1 MLYLLDTANREEI
14 AVLIEQFPIAGV
26 TTNPTILARESEPF
40 EELVR
45 GIRATIGPER
55 MLHVQ
60 TSCEDPTRIVEE
72 ALALRDLAGPPFFAK
87 VPVTALGIQAIMRLK
102 KQGVGVTATSVFTQQ
117 QALIAARAGADFVA
131 PYVNRLD
138 NIASNGV
145 AVVNDIVHL
154 FRLYGLSTRV
164 LAASF
169 KNVEQVHEV
178 SMAGAH
184 CATVAPELLKLL
196 LYHPLT
202 DMSVAEFKKDGPGCP
217 RWSSDVEPE
226 PPA

>member
-14 AVLIEQFPIAGV
+14 TALIEQFPIEGV
-26 TTNPTILARESEPF
+26 TTNPTIVARESEPF
-40 EELVR
+40 ENLVR
-45 GIRATIGPER
+45 GIRAAIGPER

-60 TSCEDPTRIVEE
+60 TSCEVPARIVEE
-72 ALALRDLAGPPFFAK
+72 ALALRDLAGPAFFVK
-87 VPVTALGIQAIMRLK
+87 VPVTAVGIQAIMLLK
-102 KQGVGVTATSVFTQQ
+102 EQGLGVTATSVFTQQ

-138 NIASNGV
+138 NIAGNGV
-145 AVVNDIVHL
+145 SVVKDIVHL
-154 FRLYGLSTRV
+154 FSVHALPTQV

-169 KNVEQVHEV
+169 KNVEQVHAV

-184 CATVAPELLKLL
+184 CVTVAPKLLKLL
-196 LYHPLT
+196 IYHPLT

-226 PPA
+226 ESE

>member
-1 MLYLLDTANREEI
+1 MLYLLDTANRQEI
-14 AVLIEQFPIAGV
+14 GALVERFPIAGV
-26 TTNPTILARESEPF
+26 TTNPTIVARESEPF
-40 EELVR
+40 EELIR
-45 GIRATIGPER
+45 GIRTAIGPDR
-55 MLHVQ
+55 MLQVQ
-60 TSCEDPTRIVEE
+60 TSCEDPARIVEE
-72 ALALRDLAGPPFFAK
+72 ALALRDLAGAAFFAK
-87 VPVTALGIQAIMRLK
+87 VPVTAAGIQAIMRLK

-138 NIASNGV
+138 NIAGNGV
-145 AVVNDIVHL
+145 AVVKDIVHL
-154 FRLYGLSTRV
+154 FRVHDLSTRV

-184 CATVAPELLKLL
+184 CATLAPELLKLL
-196 LYHPLT
+196 IYHPLT
-202 DMSVAEFKKDGPGCP
+202 DMSVAEFKKDGPVCP

-226 PPA
+226 APA